1 MKRKIMNLVLV
12 LILCVAATQSSAFA
26 EEPVASETPEN
37 GNLTV
42 VEQGSN
48 GTQEFYQVQS
58 KNGNTFYII
67 VDRTKNTEN
76 VYFLNQVD
84 EADLMALIGEKDI
97 QPAKDSCI
105 CDTKCSVGHINT
117 ECPVCSVNM
126 TECFGEEG
134 KEPAAT
140 QSPTAAQTQAPATST
155 QSNDVQIPQQ
165 VIYAIPVVVILVVV
179 LVIGLIVRKKKS
191 TRPAPAETEEYDPY
205 EMEDD
210 FLEEG
215 DDEEFDTVTPD
226 MAGDDD
232 VEKGEEE
239 TEEDDTYLI

>member
-12 LILCVAATQSSAFA
+12 LILCVAAIQSSAFA

-67 VDRTKNTEN
+67 IDRTKNTEN

-84 EADLMALIGEKDI
+84 EADLMALIGSDDI
-97 QPAKDSCI
+97 QPTEKECI

-126 TECFGEEG
+126 TECFGEERS
-134 KEPAAT
+134 EPAAT
-140 QSPTAAQTQAPATST
+140 QSPAAAQTQAPATST

-179 LVIGLIVRKKKS
+179 FVIGLIVRKKKS

-210 FLEEG
+210 LLEEG
-215 DDEEFDTVTPD
+215 EEEEFDTVSPD
-226 MAGDDD
+226 MAENDD

>member
-12 LILCVAATQSSAFA
+12 LILCVAAIQSSAFA

-67 VDRTKNTEN
+67 IDRTKNTEN

-84 EADLMALIGEKDI
+84 EADLMALIGSDDI
-97 QPAKDSCI
+97 QPTEKECI

-126 TECFGEEG
+126 TECFGEERS
-134 KEPAAT
+134 EPTAT
-140 QSPTAAQTQAPATST
+140 QSPAAAQTQAPATST

-210 FLEEG
+210 LLEEG
-215 DDEEFDTVTPD
+215 EEEDFDTVSPD
-226 MAGDDD
+226 MAENDD

>member
-12 LILCVAATQSSAFA
+12 LILCVAAIQSSAFA

-67 VDRTKNTEN
+67 IDRTKNTEN

-84 EADLMALIGEKDI
+84 EADLMALIGSDDI
-97 QPAKDSCI
+97 QPTEKECI

-126 TECFGEEG
+126 TECFGEES
-134 KEPAAT
+134 KEPAA
-140 QSPTAAQTQAPATST
+140 TQAPATST

-165 VIYAIPVVVILVVV
+165 VMYAIPVVVILVVV

-191 TRPAPAETEEYDPY
+191 TRPAPAETEEYGPY

-210 FLEEG
+210 LLEEG
-215 DDEEFDTVTPD
+215 EEEEFDTVSPD
-226 MAGDDD
+226 MAENDD

>member
-12 LILCVAATQSSAFA
+12 LILCVAAIQSSAFA

-67 VDRTKNTEN
+67 IDRTKNTEN

-84 EADLMALIGEKDI
+84 EADLMALIGSDDI
-97 QPAKDSCI
+97 QPTEKECI

-126 TECFGEEG
+126 TECCGEERS
-134 KEPAAT
+134 EPAAT
-140 QSPTAAQTQAPATST
+140 QSPAAAQTQAPATST

-210 FLEEG
+210 LLEEG
-215 DDEEFDTVTPD
+215 EEEEFDTVSPD
-226 MAGDDD
+226 MAENDD

>member
-12 LILCVAATQSSAFA
+12 LILCVAAIQSSAFA

-67 VDRTKNTEN
+67 IDRTKNTEN

-84 EADLMALIGEKDI
+84 EADLMALIGSDDI
-97 QPAKDSCI
+97 QPTEKECI

-126 TECFGEEG
+126 TECFGEES

-140 QSPTAAQTQAPATST
+140 QAPAAAATQAPATST

-165 VIYAIPVVVILVVV
+165 VMYAIPVVVILVVV

-191 TRPAPAETEEYDPY
+191 TRPAPAETEEYGPY

-210 FLEEG
+210 LLEEG
-215 DDEEFDTVTPD
+215 EEEEFDTVSPD
-226 MAGDDD
+226 MAENDD